1 MSIGRSPRL
10 TVVKAAIRNIVDACS
25 RNRLMF
31 IREIDSGVKVRT
43 NAHISNVAPMND
55 PIPDNLLREPVEFLF
70 ADHVRQRV
78 LCDWLKMF
86 AEDGGAGADFPFAD
100 ALAYLETDHANH
112 LADESDDLFPRLR
125 AHMPQDGEVT
135 RLLDELDLEHRRDL
149 ALGREIACVL
159 RQLSEDGDKSLLDEI
174 RLSITAFVSGITSHL
189 LIEDERVLPLARTSL
204 TDKDF
209 EEMGR
214 AMARRRG
221 IDYPD

>member
-1 MSIGRSPRL
+1 MLVR
-10 TVVKAAIRNIVDACS
+10 V
-25 RNRLMF
+25 
-31 IREIDSGVKVRT
+31 IDSGVKVRT
-43 NAHISNVAPMND
+43 NARIFDLAPVND

-78 LCDWLKMF
+78 LCGWLKML
-86 AEDGGAGADFPFAD
+86 AEDGETSADFPFAE
-100 ALAYLETDHANH
+100 AQAYLEADHTNH
-112 LADESDDLFPRLR
+112 LADEAEDLFPRLR
-125 AHMPQDGEVT
+125 ARMPQDGEVT
-135 RLLDELDLEHRRDL
+135 RLLDELELEHRRDL
-149 ALGREIACVL
+149 ALGREIAGVF

-174 RLSITAFVSGITSHL
+174 RLSITAFVSGITNHL